1 MRPHGHLSRARRSLL
16 LAAGVG
22 LAWAAPNLAAASP
35 GIDGT
40 RNLSLG
46 SVSRSSS
53 FGTNAALINPSNMNF
68 QQVFAIEPMYQFAIQ
83 SRTHGVGLVV
93 MDSLNNSR
101 VSIGLGYLFLRG
113 KPEVR
118 FQDDTGEITD
128 FELSRFGHEV
138 PLSIGIAVVKRWLS
152 FGIKPKYQYAS
163 LRYRNVDGSARNA
176 HDKLNAFGLDLSAT
190 ANFAGWAA
198 LSVVGTNLVGNH
210 SPPFTDERDV
220 RLTNVGAR
228 DEDANVL
235 DHDTLPE
242 LSEYPL
248 GLAHGV
254 SVFPLR
260 NPDFSLNFD
269 GTYDFT
275 TFRFEKATR
284 LTYGGSAEFV
294 AGPVPLRFGTVWDGR
309 GKGRND
315 DRVFVAGGIAYVK
328 PAKVGGLGVDVG
340 FGFQQGVSGPKKETV
355 LGLNLGIRL
364 HPDL

>member
-1 MRPHGHLSRARRSLL
+1 MSRARRYALVF
-16 LAAGVG
+16 AVVAV
-22 LAWAAPNLAAASP
+22 AWAAPGLAEASP

-83 SRTHGVGLVV
+83 SRTHGVGMFV
-93 MDSLNNSR
+93 MDSLNNAR

-113 KPEVR
+113 SPRVR
-118 FQDDTGEITD
+118 FQDEMGELKN

-138 PLSIGIAVVKRWLS
+138 PLAIGIAVVKRWLS
-152 FGIKPKYQYAS
+152 FGLKPKYQYAS
-163 LRYRNVDGSARNA
+163 LRYRNVDGRARNA

-210 SPPFTDERDV
+210 SPPFTDDRDV
-220 RLTNVGAR
+220 TLENVGAR
-228 DEDANVL
+228 DEEANIL
-235 DHDTLPE
+235 DHRALPE

-254 SVFPLR
+254 AVFPLR

-275 TFRFEKATR
+275 TFRFEKHTR

-309 GKGRND
+309 GKGPKD

-328 PAKVGGLGVDVG
+328 PAKIGGLGVDVG
-340 FGFQQGVSGPKKETV
+340 VGFQQGVSGPRKETV